1 MFIDLSSLT
10 NLGAS
15 VYCRAISL
23 SDQNIQ
29 DNQSFWSIPT
39 SEALQQLQTT
49 SKGLTS
55 DEAGKRLTKYGSN
68 LLTPKK
74 RSDALTL
81 LLSQFKSPLIIILI
95 FAAGLSLY
103 LDVSQGALPTNAII
117 IVTII
122 LISSLLGFWQ
132 ERGAANAVQKL
143 LAIVQTKATVLRD
156 GNQKDIPVEMIVPG
170 DVVILNAGDL
180 IPGDSIVLESKD
192 LFVNEASLTGETYPA
207 EKTAGI
213 LPPGT
218 SLSQR
223 TNSLFMGTNVVSGS
237 AQAVVVGTGSKT
249 EFGKVS
255 ERLKLRP
262 PETEFEHGV
271 RHFGYLLMEVTMV
284 LVVVTFAI
292 NVYFARSVLESLL
305 FSLALAVGLTPQLL
319 PAIISINLARGA
331 KIMATQKV
339 IVKRLSSIENFGS
352 MNVLCSDKT
361 GTLTEGII
369 KIQSVVDFNGNQS
382 GKAMLYASLNASYQT
397 GFTNPIDEAIRANK
411 LDLSGYQKLD
421 EVPYDFIRKRLSIL
435 ASKENKN
442 IMVTKGALQNVL
454 DACLAVETSEGTTVQ
469 INGVQQQIQQRFEE
483 LSSKGFRVLGLA
495 YKDVGS
501 EKTITKESEVGMTF
515 LGFLVLFDPAKPKI
529 AEIISDLKRL
539 GISLKIVTGDNRLVA
554 GSISQQIGF
563 STPKILAGSDL
574 LALSDEALLKQVNE
588 VDVFAEVEPNQKERI
603 ILALKKAGNVVGY
616 MGDGINDAS
625 ALHAADV
632 GLSVESAVD
641 VAKEAADI
649 VLLEKDLGV
658 LANGVKEGRKTFAN
672 TLKYVFMATSA
683 NFGNMFSMAGAS
695 LFLSFLPL
703 LPGQILL
710 TNLMTDFPETTIGTD
725 NVDSE
730 MVEHPRRW
738 NVGFIRNFMIVFGIL
753 SSVFDYLA
761 FGVLIFVFKS
771 PTIPF
776 STVFRTGWFI
786 ESVISASLIVL
797 VIRSRGPFFKSAPGK
812 YLLITTLL
820 IVGVTV
826 ILPFTLLGRLFGFAS
841 VPLPVVFAMVAIVV
855 LYLFSGEVVKRIF
868 YKRVKF

>member
-1 MFIDLSSLT
+1 LS
-10 NLGAS
+10 N
-15 VYCRAISL
+15 
-23 SDQNIQ
+23 QNIQ
-29 DNQSFWSIPT
+29 DNQSFWSTPT

-55 DEAGKRLTKYGSN
+55 DEAEKRLTKYGSN
-68 LLTPKK
+68 LLKPKK

-95 FAAGLSLY
+95 FA
-103 LDVSQGALPTNAII
+103 GALSFFLGDSVNAAII
-117 IVTII
+117 LTII

-132 ERGAANAVQKL
+132 ERGAADAVQKL

-156 GNQKDIPVEMIVPG
+156 GNQMDIPVEKIVPG
-170 DVVILNAGDL
+170 DVIILNAGDL

-207 EKTAGI
+207 EKTAGV
-213 LPPGT
+213 LPSGT

-237 AQAVVVGTGSKT
+237 AQAIVVGTGSKT

-319 PAIISINLARGA
+319 PAIISINLAQGA

-339 IVKRLSSIENFGS
+339 IVKRLASIENFGS

-361 GTLTEGII
+361 GTLTEGVI

-382 GKAMLYASLNASYQT
+382 GKALFYASLNASFQT
-397 GFTNPIDEAIRANK
+397 GFTNPIDEAIRGNK
-411 LDLSGYQKLD
+411 LDLSEYQKLD
-421 EVPYDFIRKRLSIL
+421 EVPYDFVRKRISVL
-435 ASKENKN
+435 AAKDNKN
-442 IMVTKGALQNVL
+442 LMLTKGALQNVL
-454 DACLAVETSEGTTVQ
+454 DVCSSVETSEGTTVQ
-469 INGVQQQIQQRFEE
+469 ISGVQQQIQQRFEE
-483 LSSKGFRVLGLA
+483 LSSKGFRVLGIA
-495 YKDVGS
+495 YKDIGS
-501 EKTITKESEVGMTF
+501 EKIITKDSEVGMTF
-515 LGFLVLFDPAKPKI
+515 LGFLVLFDPSKPKI
-529 AEIISDLKRL
+529 AETISDLKRL

-554 GSISQQIGF
+554 ASISQQIGF
-563 STPKILAGSDL
+563 PTPKILAGSDL
-574 LALSDEALLKQVNE
+574 RALSDEALLKQVNE

-703 LPGQILL
+703 LPRQILL

-761 FGVLIFVFKS
+761 FGVLLLVFKT
-771 PTIPF
+771 PMTL
-776 STVFRTGWFI
+776 FRTGWFI

-797 VIRSRGPFFKSAPGK
+797 VIRSKGPFFKSVPGK
-812 YLLITTLL
+812 YLLITTIL
-820 IVGVTV
+820 IVGATV
-826 ILPFTLLGRLFGFAS
+826 ILPFTFLGRLFGFAS
-841 VPLPVVFAMVAIVV
+841 IPLSVVITMVAIVV
-855 LYLFSGEVVKRIF
+855 LYLISGEVVKRIF
-868 YKRVKF
+868 YKHVKF

>member
-1 MFIDLSSLT
+1 MS
-10 NLGAS
+10 N
-15 VYCRAISL
+15 
-23 SDQNIQ
+23 QNIQ
-29 DNQSFWSIPT
+29 DNQSFWSTPT

-55 DEAGKRLTKYGSN
+55 DEAEKRLTKYGSN
-68 LLTPKK
+68 LLKPKK

-95 FAAGLSLY
+95 FA
-103 LDVSQGALPTNAII
+103 GALSFFLGDSVNAAII
-117 IVTII
+117 LTII

-132 ERGAANAVQKL
+132 ERGAADAVQKL

-156 GNQKDIPVEMIVPG
+156 GNQMDIPVEKIVPG
-170 DVVILNAGDL
+170 DVIILNAGDL

-207 EKTAGI
+207 EKTAGV
-213 LPPGT
+213 LPSGT

-237 AQAVVVGTGSKT
+237 AQAIVVGTGSKT

-319 PAIISINLARGA
+319 PAIISINLAQGA

-339 IVKRLSSIENFGS
+339 IVKRLASIENFGS

-361 GTLTEGII
+361 GTLTEGVI

-382 GKAMLYASLNASYQT
+382 GKALFYASLNASFQT
-397 GFTNPIDEAIRANK
+397 GFTNPIDEAIRGNK
-411 LDLSGYQKLD
+411 LDLSEYQKLD
-421 EVPYDFIRKRLSIL
+421 EVPYDFVRKRISVL
-435 ASKENKN
+435 AAKDNKN
-442 IMVTKGALQNVL
+442 LMLTKGALQNVL
-454 DACLAVETSEGTTVQ
+454 DVCSSVETSEGTTVQ
-469 INGVQQQIQQRFEE
+469 ISGVQQQIQQRFEE
-483 LSSKGFRVLGLA
+483 LSSKGFRVLGIA
-495 YKDVGS
+495 YKDIGS
-501 EKTITKESEVGMTF
+501 EKIITKDSEVGMTF
-515 LGFLVLFDPAKPKI
+515 LGFLVLFDPSKPKI
-529 AEIISDLKRL
+529 AETISDLKRL

-554 GSISQQIGF
+554 ASISQQIGF
-563 STPKILAGSDL
+563 PTPKILAGSDL
-574 LALSDEALLKQVNE
+574 RALSDEALLKQVNE

-703 LPGQILL
+703 LPRQILL

-761 FGVLIFVFKS
+761 FGVLLLVFKT
-771 PTIPF
+771 PMTL
-776 STVFRTGWFI
+776 FRTGWFI

-797 VIRSRGPFFKSAPGK
+797 VIRSKGPFFKSVPGK
-812 YLLITTLL
+812 YLLITTIL
-820 IVGVTV
+820 IVGATV
-826 ILPFTLLGRLFGFAS
+826 ILPFTFLGRLFGFAS
-841 VPLPVVFAMVAIVV
+841 IPLSVVITMVAIVV
-855 LYLFSGEVVKRIF
+855 LYLISGEVVKRIF
-868 YKRVKF
+868 YKHVKF